1 MSLNCTGQST
11 GTAHLSLWHG
21 RVRLSRCSWIG
32 FFLSCQTLAK
42 YVHSNMKKNETSVE
56 FDFCLYH
63 ESWCMVQHEGL
74 IVMEDESYTHPNK
87 HAWHTQVVAHP
98 SPFELQTSDCQS
110 WIWILLKKES
120 ECMYFIKVWKRA
132 HRDGIESKRVITRQT
147 IIEICMHV
155 SSRVSHL
162 EQIFFSHCCSY

>member
-1 MSLNCTGQST
+1 MDEWDWAGVPESAFSF
-11 GTAHLSLWHG
+11 H
-21 RVRLSRCSWIG
+21 VRHW
-32 FFLSCQTLAK
+32 Q
-42 YVHSNMKKNETSVE
+42 NMFILTWKKETSVE
-56 FDFCLYH
+56 FNFCLYH

-74 IVMEDESYTHPNK
+74 IVKEDESYTHPNK

-132 HRDGIESKRVITRQT
+132 HRGGIESKRVITRQSSM
-147 IIEICMHV
+147 EICMHV

-162 EQIFFSHCCSY
+162 EQIFFRTVALKWFERS